1 MDDKKV
7 WLWNVNLA
15 WELFSNGIYNYRL
28 SLNEFKEH
36 KKHAYYKNVILNMT
50 VAVEAYCNEILARE
64 KSWSEEKLRCGIKE
78 KLRAL
83 GIDYESTKF
92 KESKFIRNELLV
104 HYKKIDY
111 RYFPAINQQTA
122 LEALESSQGI
132 IMEISFNRGVIFP
145 YWITG
150 LNFTNPNS
158 GNDISLLNDYEF
170 WCRFKWL
177 NVSKVVNDMIN
188 VNGSIKPPKERK
200 IYESLFKELWQEIK
214 KSNFRLKILDKLKSD
229 RFPHMPFLTSE
240 WWEEKK

>member
-1 MDDKKV
+1 MSMDDKKV

-15 WELFSNGIYNYRL
+15 WELFSSGIYNYRL
-28 SLNEFKEH
+28 SLNESKQH

-83 GIDYESTKF
+83 GVDYESSKF
-92 KESKFIRNELLV
+92 KESKFIRNDLLV

-122 LEALESSQGI
+122 LEAIESSQDI

-150 LNFTNPNS
+150 LNFINPSS
-158 GNDISLLNDYEF
+158 GNDICILNAYEF

-177 NVSKVVNDMIN
+177 NISEVVDNMVN
-188 VNGSIKPPKERK
+188 VTGSINPPKVRK
-200 IYESLFKELWQEIK
+200 IYKSLFKELWQEIK
-214 KSNFRLKILDKLKSD
+214 KRNFRLKTLDKLKSD

-240 WWEEKK
+240 WWEG